1 MSRTPRA
8 TQVERVSVAVIG
20 GGQSG
25 LAMSYHL
32 MRWRVDHVVLEASER
47 IGASWRNRW
56 DSLGLIT
63 PARYDGLPGMPF
75 PAGAMSFPTRDEMA
89 AYLETYA
96 SHFELPVRRSEE
108 HTSELQ
114 SPDHLVCRLL
124 LANKK

>member
-25 LAMSYHL
+25 LAMSHHL
-32 MRWRVDHVVLEASER
+32 MNWRVNHVVLEARER

-75 PAGAMSFPTRDEMA
+75 PAGAISFPTKRRCA
-89 AYLETYA
+89 
-96 SHFELPVRRSEE
+96 PPRRWRSERCAE
-108 HTSELQ
+108 HR
-114 SPDHLVCRLL
+114 LVHR
-124 LANKK
+124 